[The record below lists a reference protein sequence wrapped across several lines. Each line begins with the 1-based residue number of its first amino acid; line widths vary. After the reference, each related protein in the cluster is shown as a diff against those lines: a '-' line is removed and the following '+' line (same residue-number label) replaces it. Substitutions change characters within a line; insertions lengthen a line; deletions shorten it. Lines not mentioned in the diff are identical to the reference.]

1 MDYLIFLC
9 NFAVE
14 IWCSSKSEC
23 KIMGQYKLLPYG
35 ISDYAQVKREGLF
48 MVDKTMYLER
58 MERTGQFP
66 NFYSI

>member
-1 MDYLIFLC
+1 
-9 NFAVE
+9 
-14 IWCSSKSEC
+14 
-23 KIMGQYKLLPYG
+23 MGQYKLLPYG

-48 MVDKTMYLER
+48 MVDKTMYVER